1 MRSFAAYNSRGNKMK
16 RRLITRS
23 TGKWSDFIPVALVLA
38 YFLVV
43 VGQLIG
49 SGVFALTGAEAK
61 LTAIVGDEDTAKFL
75 LMYFDFF
82 GIWIA
87 FFLATGIFKN
97 NRPMLR
103 PLAFRGDGVNLRGA
117 AVGLLLGFAVNGF
130 CVIMSWILGDIVL
143 SFNGFNP
150 VLFFAFLF
158 VVMVQSGAEE
168 IVDRCYL
175 YQKLR
180 RGYKNPWIAIIGN
193 AVAFAALHLFNPGV
207 TAVGIAQIVVV
218 GILFSLFVYYFD
230 SLWAAIMMHTGWN
243 FCQSIFFGLPNSG
256 IVSAYSVFRLDAA
269 SARNGI
275 FYNVNF
281 GVEGSVGALV
291 VLVLV
296 GVIMVILGI
305 KRGKTE
311 DLWKEMEASE
321 EV

>member
-23 TGKWSDFIPVALVLA
+23 TGKWTDFIPVALVLA

-150 VLFFAFLF
+150 ALFFAFLF

-193 AVAFAALHLFNPGV
+193 AVAFACLHLLNPGV
-207 TAVGIAQIVVV
+207 TAVGIAQIVFLRTSEQRNRLR
-218 GILFSLFVYYFD
+218 ILCVQARCRVRKKRHFLQCE
-230 SLWAAIMMHTGWN
+230 LWRGGQCRRYSRSGPYRCDYGH
-243 FCQSIFFGLPNSG
+243 FG
-256 IVSAYSVFRLDAA
+256 D
-269 SARNGI
+269 
-275 FYNVNF
+275 
-281 GVEGSVGALV
+281 
-291 VLVLV
+291 
-296 GVIMVILGI
+296 
-305 KRGKTE
+305 
-311 DLWKEMEASE
+311 
-321 EV
+321 

>member
-1 MRSFAAYNSRGNKMK
+1 MK

-23 TGKWSDFIPVALVLA
+23 TGKWSDFIPFALVLA
-38 YFLVV
+38 YIVV
-43 VGQLIG
+43 LVGQLIG
-49 SGVFALTGAEAK
+49 SGVFALTGAEPK
-61 LTAIVGDEDTAKFL
+61 LAAIVGDEDTAKFL

-87 FFLATGIFKN
+87 FFLVALIFKN

-103 PLAFRGDGVNLRGA
+103 MLAFRKDGVNLRGA
-117 AVGLLLGFAVNGF
+117 VIGLLLGFAANGF

-150 VLFFAFLF
+150 ALFFAFLF

-193 AVAFAALHLFNPGV
+193 AAAFAALHLLNPGV

-281 GVEGSVGALV
+281 GVEGSVGAIV
-291 VLVLV
+291 VLVLI

-311 DLWKEMEASE
+311 DLWKEMEANE

>member
-1 MRSFAAYNSRGNKMK
+1 MK

-23 TGKWSDFIPVALVLA
+23 TGKWSDFIPLALVLA
-38 YFLVV
+38 YIMVV

-49 SGVFALTGAEAK
+49 SGVLALTGATDK

-97 NRPMLR
+97 NRPMLKS
-103 PLAFRGDGVNLRGA
+103 LAFRRDGVNLRGA
-117 AVGLLLGFAVNGF
+117 VIGLLLGFAANGF

-150 VLFFAFLF
+150 ALFFAFLF
-158 VVMVQSGAEE
+158 VVMIQSGAEE

-193 AVAFAALHLFNPGV
+193 AVAFACLHLLNPGV

-281 GVEGSVGALV
+281 GVEGSVGAIV
-291 VLVLV
+291 VLVLI

-311 DLWKEMEASE
+311 DLWKEMEANE

>member
-1 MRSFAAYNSRGNKMK
+1 MK

-23 TGKWSDFIPVALVLA
+23 TGKWSDFIPFALVLA
-38 YFLVV
+38 YIVV
-43 VGQLIG
+43 LVGQLIG
-49 SGVFALTGAEAK
+49 SGVFALTGAEPK
-61 LTAIVGDEDTAKFL
+61 LAAIVGDEDTAKFL

-87 FFLATGIFKN
+87 FFLVALIFKN

-103 PLAFRGDGVNLRGA
+103 MLAFRKDGVNLRGA
-117 AVGLLLGFAVNGF
+117 VIGLLLGFAANGF

-150 VLFFAFLF
+150 ALFFAFLF

-193 AVAFAALHLFNPGV
+193 AVAFSAMHLFNPGV

-281 GVEGSVGALV
+281 GVEGSVGAIV
-291 VLVLV
+291 VLVLI

-311 DLWKEMEASE
+311 DLWKEMEANE

>member
-1 MRSFAAYNSRGNKMK
+1 MK

-23 TGKWSDFIPVALVLA
+23 TGKWSDFIPFALVLA
-38 YFLVV
+38 YIVV
-43 VGQLIG
+43 LVGQLIG
-49 SGVFALTGAEAK
+49 SGVFALTGAESK
-61 LTAIVGDEDTAKFL
+61 LAAIVGDEDTAKFL

-87 FFLATGIFKN
+87 FFLVALIFKN

-103 PLAFRGDGVNLRGA
+103 MLAFRKDGVNLRGA
-117 AVGLLLGFAVNGF
+117 VIGLLLGFAANGF

-150 VLFFAFLF
+150 ALFFAFLF

-193 AVAFAALHLFNPGV
+193 AAAFAALHLFNPGV
-207 TAVGIAQIVVV
+207 TVVGIAQIVIV

-281 GVEGSVGALV
+281 GVEGSVGAVV
-291 VLVLV
+291 VLVLLC
-296 GVIMVILGI
+296 VITVILGRR
-305 KRGKTE
+305 RGRTE
-311 DLWKEMEASE
+311 DLWKEMEVSE

>member
-38 YFLVV
+38 YFMVV

-87 FFLATGIFKN
+87 FFLAAGIFKA
-97 NRPMLR
+97 NRPMLGA
-103 PLAFRGDGVNLRGA
+103 LAFRRDGVNLRGA
-117 AVGLLLGFAVNGF
+117 GIGLLLGFAANGF
-130 CVIMSWILGDIVL
+130 CIIMSWILGDIVL

-150 VLFFAFLF
+150 ALFFAFLF

-193 AVAFAALHLFNPGV
+193 AVAFAALHLLNPGV

-281 GVEGSVGALV
+281 GVEGSVGAIV
-291 VLVLV
+291 VLVLI

-311 DLWKEMEASE
+311 DLWKEMEANE

>member
-1 MRSFAAYNSRGNKMK
+1 MK

-23 TGKWSDFIPVALVLA
+23 TGKWSDFIPFALVLA
-38 YFLVV
+38 YIVV
-43 VGQLIG
+43 LVGQLIG
-49 SGVFALTGAEAK
+49 SGVFALTGAEPK
-61 LTAIVGDEDTAKFL
+61 LAAIVGDEDTAKFL

-87 FFLATGIFKN
+87 FFLVALIFKN

-103 PLAFRGDGVNLRGA
+103 MLAFRKDGVNLRGA
-117 AVGLLLGFAVNGF
+117 VIGLLLGFAANGF

-150 VLFFAFLF
+150 ALFFAFLF

-193 AVAFAALHLFNPGV
+193 AAAFAALHLLNPGV

-281 GVEGSVGALV
+281 GVEGSVGAVV
-291 VLVLV
+291 VLVLLC
-296 GVIMVILGI
+296 VITVILGRR
-305 KRGKTE
+305 RGRTE
-311 DLWKEMEASE
+311 DLWKEMEVSE

>member
-1 MRSFAAYNSRGNKMK
+1 MK

-38 YFLVV
+38 YFMVV

-61 LTAIVGDEDTAKFL
+61 FTAIVGDEDTAKFL

-103 PLAFRGDGVNLRGA
+103 SLAFRRDGVNLRGA
-117 AVGLLLGFAVNGF
+117 GIGLLLGFAVNGF